1 MTIVNDV
8 QAELAAAWA
17 DLEKAQQ
24 RLKEVRR
31 RVPSEPVQDYQLRGP
46 DGPISLAE
54 LFGDKSDLILIHNMG
69 TGCPYCTMWAD
80 GFNGVIH
87 HLEDRSAFV
96 VVSPDSVETQQEF
109 RSNRGWRFRMYSAAD
124 TSLFKDMGFES
135 EDEHYGSNAM
145 PGVSVF
151 HKATTAQSCA
161 SPPTSSDPATP
172 TAASGTSS
180 TCSATASATGKPSS
194 TIPRSSRTV
203 RRRGHEPVATAPI
216 IAAGSLTPEQRCV
229 Y

>member
-31 RVPSEPVQDYQLRGP
+31 QVPSEPVQDYQLHGP
-46 DGPISLAE
+46 DGAISLSD

-109 RSNRGWRFRMYSAAD
+109 RRDRGWRFRMYSAEGS
-124 TSLFKDMGFES
+124 TLFKDMGFES

-151 HKATTAQSCA
+151 HKADDGSVVRVA
-161 SPPTSSDPATP
+161 SDFLGPGDAYCSVWNLFDLLRDGVGDWEAKFDY
-172 TAASGTSS
+172 S
-180 TCSATASATGKPSS
+180 T
-194 TIPRSSRTV
+194 
-203 RRRGHEPVATAPI
+203 
-216 IAAGSLTPEQRCV
+216 
-229 Y
+229 

>member
-1 MTIVNDV
+1 MNNANDM

-24 RLKEVRR
+24 RIKEIRR

-46 DGPISLAE
+46 DGAISLSE

-80 GFNGVIH
+80 GFNGVLH

-109 RSNRGWRFRMYSAAD
+109 RSNRGWRFRMYSAED

-151 HKATTAQSCA
+151 HKADDGSIVRVA
-161 SPPTSSDPATP
+161 SDFLGPGDAYCSVWNLFDLLRDGVGDWEAKFDY
-172 TAASGTSS
+172 S
-180 TCSATASATGKPSS
+180 T
-194 TIPRSSRTV
+194 
-203 RRRGHEPVATAPI
+203 
-216 IAAGSLTPEQRCV
+216 
-229 Y
+229 